1 MRAWLG
7 MTTTTCVQLVKQDS
21 RGRVRYGRERREELL
36 GEFERSGMSAAGF
49 ARLSGV
55 RYTTFAGWVHSRRQ
69 VAKRDGVTAIE
80 EERSGP
86 IRLLEAMVDAAEDH
100 GLSEGVADRAPKA
113 RGAVGLRIELP
124 GGSGLV
130 IESPVQMQ
138 MAAELVVLI
147 TERRGRGC

>member
-1 MRAWLG
+1 
-7 MTTTTCVQLVKQDS
+7 
-21 RGRVRYGRERREELL
+21 LL
-36 GEFERSGMSAAGF
+36 GEFERSGMSATVF

-55 RYTTFAGWVHSRRQ
+55 RYTTFAGWLQKRKQ
-69 VAKRDGVTAIE
+69 EAKRDGMAAVV

-86 IRLLEAMVDAAEDH
+86 IRLLEAMVDTAEHHDPS
-100 GLSEGVADRAPKA
+100 GAVADRVPKA

-138 MAAELVVLI
+138 MAAELVALI
-147 TERRGRGC
+147 AERGGRGC

>member
-1 MRAWLG
+1 
-7 MTTTTCVQLVKQDS
+7 MTTTTCMQLVQDS

-55 RYTTFAGWVHSRRQ
+55 RYTTFAGWLQRRKQ
-69 VAKRDGVTAIE
+69 EPKRDGMDAGVEEING

-86 IRLLEAMVDAAEDH
+86 IRLLEAMVDAGEYH
-100 GLSEGVADRAPKA
+100 GSSGGVADSGPKA

-147 TERRGRGC
+147 AERKGRGC

>member
-1 MRAWLG
+1 

-36 GEFERSGMSAAGF
+36 EEFERSGMSAAGF

-55 RYTTFAGWVHSRRQ
+55 HYTTFAGWVHRRKQ
-69 VAKRDGVTAIE
+69 EAKRDGMAAVV

-86 IRLLEAMVDAAEDH
+86 IRLLEAMVDAGEHH
-100 GLSEGVADRAPKA
+100 GPSGGVADRDPLG

-138 MAAELVVLI
+138 MAAELLKAL
-147 TERRGRGC
+147 EAQAGC

>member
-1 MRAWLG
+1 
-7 MTTTTCVQLVKQDS
+7 MTTTTCGQLVKQDS

-55 RYTTFAGWVHSRRQ
+55 HYTTFAGWVHRLKQ
-69 VAKRDGVTAIE
+69 KTKRDGVAAGV
-80 EERSGP
+80 EERSEP
-86 IRLLEAMVDAAEDH
+86 IRLLEAMVDAAEHH
-100 GLSEGVADRAPKA
+100 GPSGGVGDLAPKA
-113 RGAVGLRIELP
+113 RGSVGLRIELP

-147 TERRGRGC
+147 TERISRGC

>member
-1 MRAWLG
+1 MRAWMG

-55 RYTTFAGWVHSRRQ
+55 SYTTLAGWLQRRKQ
-69 VAKRDGVTAIE
+69 ETKREEVGAGV
-80 EERSGP
+80 EERRGP

-100 GLSEGVADRAPKA
+100 GLREGTADLAPKA

-147 TERRGRGC
+147 TERRSRGC